1 MQLKD
6 QAMEL
11 ARNGYSP
18 SEISKVLMVPD
29 SLIKCWTSAVAANKQ
44 HEAEDYRPKR
54 ASVPSGAPRGSP
66 ERIEAMAKRFERGEE
81 LYHEWDDQ
89 STEPPEVERRRKSR
103 SNDKARA
110 EAKR

>member
-6 QAMEL
+6 QAIVM
-11 ARNGYSP
+11 ARSGRSP
-18 SEISKVLMVPD
+18 SDIAKMLAVPD

-54 ASVPSGAPRGSP
+54 ASVPSGAPRGSL
-66 ERIEAMAKRFERGEE
+66 ERIEAMAKRFELGED
-81 LYHEWDDQ
+81 LYHQWDDQ

-103 SNDKARA
+103 RDDKARS
-110 EAKR
+110 EARK